1 MKKSTI
7 RYSLLLLLGMGY
19 GHIQAQTLSRS
30 VIASGGSSFSSSNL
44 QADWTIGE
52 SITGDFSSTSLQVG
66 QGFQQGPD
74 AVSTGTVELSGNQL
88 LLYPNPT
95 NGLLYVKFPGQF
107 TDRDELL
114 FLSADGKQIAIPHQ
128 PNGKDTW
135 LFDLSGIAGGTYF
148 LCLINGGSQT
158 VYRIVRQ

>member
-1 MKKSTI
+1 MKTNHYI
-7 RYSLLLLLGMGY
+7 ASLLLLLGAG
-19 GHIQAQTLSRS
+19 IQHTEAQTLSRS
-30 VIASGGSSFSSSNL
+30 VIASGGSSFSSSSL

-52 SITGDFSSTSLQVG
+52 TVTGGFSGGNLQVG

-74 AVSTGTVELSGNQL
+74 AASTTITTLSAHQP

-95 NGLLYVKFPGQF
+95 NGLLYVKFPGPF
-107 TDRDELL
+107 TDRDALR
-114 FLSADGKQIAIPHQ
+114 FQSADGKEIAVPHE
-128 PNGKDTW
+128 PNGKDAW

-148 LCLINGGSQT
+148 LCVSTGDRQT